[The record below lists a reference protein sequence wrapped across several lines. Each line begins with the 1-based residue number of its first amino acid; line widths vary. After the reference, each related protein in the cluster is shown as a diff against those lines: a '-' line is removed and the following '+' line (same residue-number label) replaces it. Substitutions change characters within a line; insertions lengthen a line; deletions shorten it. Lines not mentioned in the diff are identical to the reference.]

1 MGPIALHPI
10 ETHVCQSETDLTVL
24 VTSTEVVSPK
34 RLLGGVHDVQEAV
47 LVLLLLVH
55 LGDGR
60 GVAHHAAIVDHQ
72 VKRLGRVQLQSP
84 SVGRKR
90 NRQFTVTTQWCKE

>member
-1 MGPIALHPI
+1 MSIR
-10 ETHVCQSETDLTVL
+10 DRFDVL
-24 VTSTEVVSPK
+24 VTSTEVVSPE

-55 LGDGR
+55 LGDGG
-60 GVAHHAAIVDHQ
+60 GVAHHAAVVDHQ

-90 NRQFTVTTQWCKE
+90 NRHFTVTTQWCEEQK